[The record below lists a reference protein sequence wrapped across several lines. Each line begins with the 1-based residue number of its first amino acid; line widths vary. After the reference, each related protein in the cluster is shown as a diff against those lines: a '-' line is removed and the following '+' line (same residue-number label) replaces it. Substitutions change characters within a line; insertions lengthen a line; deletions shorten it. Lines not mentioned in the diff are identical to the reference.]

1 MNLVSSAVTAL
12 AVAFVVLAALVSL
25 VSVGVLVHVAVTHRR
40 VRRVRRQSIG
50 SYYRDL
56 ALGR

>member
-1 MNLVSSAVTAL
+1 MTLVSSAVTAL

-40 VRRVRRQSIG
+40 VRRQSIG